1 WMGNHHN
8 YYQQAQGVTGMHRPG
23 IVTAIPKRR
32 YKFGEFTVAILGDI
46 ESNDGKD
53 YRYIAAVIKGADT
66 QPGVYI
72 TAEQDHPAEK
82 AGTDYNMRIVMQD
95 GAEVIGSSSAWHDL
109 DTFATEALGIVG
121 QLLNLGD
128 EEPYKLM

>member
-1 WMGNHHN
+1 
-8 YYQQAQGVTGMHRPG
+8 
-23 IVTAIPKRR
+23 
-32 YKFGEFTVAILGDI
+32 
-46 ESNDGKD
+46 
-53 YRYIAAVIKGADT
+53 
-66 QPGVYI
+66 
-72 TAEQDHPAEK
+72 
-82 AGTDYNMRIVMQD
+82 MRIVMQD